1 MIGCCAKIEQLRL
14 ESIKTKKLLCLTT
27 VLSNYYFSIV
37 TKCRNKK
44 RKKWYLIIIIIPIII
59 ILFFFFFTHVSF
71 NLTTIETNSFNRFLQ
86 SRTLFRF
93 RGCRSCGIR
102 IRRWHGLKNRG
113 SSRTKAVPD
122 VLLTI
127 SRGQGWA
134 KFCEHVMPTDRGNWF
149 TGWVSYRLE
158 A

>member
-1 MIGCCAKIEQLRL
+1 MIGCCAKIEELRL

-27 VLSNYYFSIV
+27 VLPNYYFSIV

-59 ILFFFFFTHVSF
+59 IFFFFFTHVSF